1 MPDLLGWIIGLTS
14 IATIIALVVYCPELE
29 KRP

>member
-1 MPDLLGWIIGLTS
+1 MLDLLGWIIGLSS
-14 IATIIALVVYCPELE
+14 IATIIAIVVYCPELE